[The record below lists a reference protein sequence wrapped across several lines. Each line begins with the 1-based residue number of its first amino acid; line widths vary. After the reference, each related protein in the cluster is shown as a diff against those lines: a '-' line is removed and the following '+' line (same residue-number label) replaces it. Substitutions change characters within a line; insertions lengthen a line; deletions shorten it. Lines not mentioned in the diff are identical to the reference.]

1 MPLYDAPVAR
11 HLITSALP
19 YINGVKHLGNLVGSM
34 LPADV
39 YARHQRLRGHD
50 VLFICATDEHGT
62 PAELAA
68 AAAGLSVA
76 DYCAE
81 QHEIQADLARRYGL
95 SFDHFGRSSSTQNAE
110 LTRHMAEK
118 LRENGMVEERVT
130 DQVYSLDDERFLPDR
145 YIIGTCPHCGYER
158 ANGDQ
163 CENCARLLE
172 PSDLINPRSAISGST
187 RLEVRATRHLF
198 IRQSLMADRV
208 REWIDSH
215 DDWPILV
222 SSIARNWLNVGLED
236 RSITRDL
243 KWGIPVGWP
252 GFENKVFYVWFDA
265 PIEYIGATKEWAD
278 LDPGARDWRSWWFDA
293 RDVRYTEF
301 LGKDN
306 IPFHTINFPITLMGT
321 GEPWKLV
328 DYVKG
333 FNYLTYYGGKF
344 STSQQRGI
352 FMDTALDIVPADYWR
367 YALLA
372 SAPKSDDAEFTWEGF
387 ALTVNKDLA
396 GHLRQLRATHAQA
409 HREAVRHGR
418 ARPAASPARRRPSWR
433 RRSMRHSRPTPRR
446 WTRCASG
453 RRHSRCGASGR
464 SATSTS
470 TAARPGT
477 RPTTRASPASCAPRS
492 TSRASRR
499 SSRHRSCRSRASA
512 WWRSSASKRRR
523 SSGPGPAAGE
533 LTRLAPGRTL
543 HAGEPLF
550 PRIGDRSTLAAW
562 VSRDGDALR
571 RPFLTFGPSGAL
583 VTLSTGR
590 RGKVFP
596 IR

>member
-1 MPLYDAPVAR
+1 MGR
-11 HLITSALP
+11 QLITSALP

-39 YARHQRLRGHD
+39 YARYQRLRGHE

-110 LTRHMAEK
+110 LTRHMAER

-130 DQVYSLDDERFLPDR
+130 DQVYSLDDQRFLPDR

-163 CENCARLLE
+163 CENCSRLLE
-172 PSDLINPRSAISGST
+172 PSELIQPRSAISGST
-187 RLEVRATRHLF
+187 NLEVRATRHLF

-215 DDWPILV
+215 TDWPILV
-222 SSIARNWLNVGLED
+222 TSIARNWLNVGLED

-243 KWGIPVGWP
+243 KWGISVGWP

-278 LDPGARDWRSWWFDA
+278 LDPGRRDWRSWWFDA

-306 IPFHTINFPITLMGT
+306 IPFHTINFPITLMGSA
-321 GEPWKLV
+321 EPWKLV

-352 FMDTALDIVPADYWR
+352 FMDAAIELLPADYWR

-372 SAPKSDDAEFTWEGF
+372 AAPESDDSEFTWEGF

-396 GHLRQLRATHAQA
+396 GIFGNFVQRTLKLTEKLFGTTIPAGGEPGPAEAELAASLDTALATYAGEM
-409 HREAVRHGR
+409 EAMRF
-418 ARPAASPARRRPSWR
+418 RPAAFALRNV
-433 RRSMRHSRPTPRR
+433 
-446 WTRCASG
+446 WTLGNQYLDRCAPWHETDTARVACILRTAINLARIEAIVSVPFVPFG
-453 RRHSRCGASGR
+453 CDRLTATLGLEATERAWPGA
-464 SATSTS
+464 
-470 TAARPGT
+470 
-477 RPTTRASPASCAPRS
+477 
-492 TSRASRR
+492 
-499 SSRHRSCRSRASA
+499 
-512 WWRSSASKRRR
+512 
-523 SSGPGPAAGE
+523 AAGE
-533 LTRLAPGRTL
+533 LGRLAPGRVI
-543 HAGEPLF
+543 HPGDALF

-562 VSRDGDALR
+562 VTEMESR
-571 RPFLTFGPSGAL
+571 FGGP
-583 VTLSTGR
+583 
-590 RGKVFP
+590 P
-596 IR
+596 

>member
-1 MPLYDAPVAR
+1 MGR

-118 LRENGMVEERVT
+118 LREHGMVEERVT

-145 YIIGTCPHCGYER
+145 YIIGTCPYCGYER

-208 REWIDSH
+208 REWINSH

-278 LDPGARDWRSWWFDA
+278 IDPAARDWRSWWFDA
-293 RDVRYTEF
+293 PDVRYTEF

-344 STSQQRGI
+344 STSQKRGI
-352 FMDTALDIVPADYWR
+352 FMDAALEIAAR
-367 YALLA
+367 RLLA
-372 SAPKSDDAEFTWEGF
+372 VRAARRGTRVRRHRVHLGGLRADGEQGSRR
-387 ALTVNKDLA
+387 
-396 GHLRQLRATHAQA
+396 HLRQLRAAHSQA
-409 HREAVRHGR
+409 HREALRHGR
-418 ARPAASPARRRPSWR
+418 AGRRRTRVRRRPSLR
-433 RRSMRHSRPTPRR
+433 RRSTPRWRHTPRR

-453 RRHSRCGASGR
+453 LRRSRCGASGR

-470 TAARPGT
+470 TAARPWHETDTARVACILRTAINVARIEAIVSSPFVPFACERLVATLGLDAVGGHVARAGERRAGT
-477 RPTTRASPASCAPRS
+477 PRARAG
-492 TSRASRR
+492 TS
-499 SSRHRSCRSRASA
+499 
-512 WWRSSASKRRR
+512 RRR
-523 SSGPGPAAGE
+523 SALPAH
-533 LTRLAPGRTL
+533 RRSQ
-543 HAGEPLF
+543 HAGGVG
-550 PRIGDRSTLAAW
+550 RGDGVT
-562 VSRDGDALR
+562 LR
-571 RPFLTFGPSGAL
+571 RPPLTFA
-583 VTLSTGR
+583 
-590 RGKVFP
+590 P
-596 IR
+596 IWRVSNTFRQVGGVR